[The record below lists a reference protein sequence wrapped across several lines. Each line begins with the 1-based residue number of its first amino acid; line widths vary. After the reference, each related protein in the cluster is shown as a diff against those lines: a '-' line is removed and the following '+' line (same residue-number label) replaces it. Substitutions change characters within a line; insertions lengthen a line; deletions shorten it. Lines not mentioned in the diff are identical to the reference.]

1 MFIQLVL
8 GLLFIAVSLTLL
20 LAPFFSVIRTG
31 SFLRGKVV
39 LITGGSRGLGLE
51 TARQVCER
59 GGKAAILA
67 RDADELARAKAELTS
82 RGGEVLT
89 LQCDLL
95 DAAQI
100 ESAVE
105 ST

>member
-1 MFIQLVL
+1 M
-8 GLLFIAVSLTLL
+8 ARS
-20 LAPFFSVIRTG
+20 FFKN
-31 SFLRGKVV
+31 KVV

-105 ST
+105 STLGRFGKIHILINNAGIIEIGPL